1 MTEKTAATLLAA
13 PPKVI
18 NVGLEGFATELRQSG
33 AEVMHVVWTPPA
45 RGNAHLARIL
55 AKLGS

>member
-1 MTEKTAATLLAA
+1 MNEKNAATLLAA

-18 NVGLEGFATELRQSG
+18 NVGLEGFATELRQAG
-33 AEVMHVVWTPPA
+33 ADVVHVVWTPPA
-45 RGNAHLARIL
+45 RGNANLARIL